1 MNKTLRRKFFGMV
14 GGLTLVATLPG
25 CFPLVA
31 GGMAG
36 GALVIADRRNP
47 GTQAIDRG
55 IQLEAESMLI
65 KAYGDNVHVNVSVFN
80 RRVLLTGEVRTDALK
95 NDVAQKIKA
104 MKNVTE
110 VFNELVPAPL
120 SGLTARANDTYLTTR
135 IKAAFMTKES
145 IPSNSMKIVTE
156 ASKVYLMG
164 IVTDAEANQA
174 VDVAR
179 QVPGVKQVTKIFD
192 VISEADKK
200 RLDGQTK

>member
-1 MNKTLRRKFFGMV
+1 MNKILRRKTL
-14 GGLTLVATLPG
+14 GLIGAITLASTLTG

-47 GTQAIDRG
+47 GTQTIDRG

-95 NDVAQKIKA
+95 NEVAQNVKA

-120 SGLTARANDTYLTTR
+120 SALTARANDAYLTTR
-135 IKAAFMTKES
+135 IKASFMAKEN

-164 IVTDAEANQA
+164 IVTEAEANQA
-174 VDVAR
+174 VEVAR

-192 VISEADKK
+192 VISEEDKK
-200 RLDGQTK
+200 RLDGQKK

>member
-1 MNKTLRRKFFGMV
+1 MNKTLKRRTLNIIFGT
-14 GGLTLVATLPG
+14 TLIAALSG

-31 GGMAG
+31 GGMAE
-36 GALVIADRRNP
+36 GALVIADRRNS

-65 KAYGDNVHVNVSVFN
+65 KAFGDNVHVNVSVFN
-80 RRVLLTGEVRTDALK
+80 RRVLLTGEMRTDAFK
-95 NDVAQKIKA
+95 NEVTQKVRSI
-104 MKNVTE
+104 KNVAE
-110 VFNELVPAPL
+110 VFNDLISAPL
-120 SGLTARANDTYLTTR
+120 SGFSARANDTYLTTR
-135 IKAAFMTKES
+135 IKAAFMATEG

-164 IVTDAEANQA
+164 IVTETEANQA
-174 VDVAR
+174 VEIAR

-192 VISEADKK
+192 IISEADKK

>member
-1 MNKTLRRKFFGMV
+1 MNKNLRRT
-14 GGLTLVATLPG
+14 TLGVIGCATLAAALSG

-47 GTQAIDRG
+47 GTQTIDRG

-95 NDVAQKIKA
+95 NEVGQKVKT

-120 SGLTARANDTYLTTR
+120 SGLSARANDSYLTTR
-135 IKAAFMTKES
+135 IKAVFMTKEN

-156 ASKVYLMG
+156 AGKVYLMG
-164 IVTDAEANQA
+164 IVTDAEANEA
-174 VDVAR
+174 VEIAR

>member
-1 MNKTLRRKFFGMV
+1 MKMASRRKV
-14 GGLTLVATLPG
+14 LEIIGGATLIATLTG

-65 KAYGDNVHVNVSVFN
+65 KTYGDNVHVNVSVFN

-95 NDVAQKIKA
+95 NEVAQRVKA

-120 SGLTARANDTYLTTR
+120 SAFTARANDSYLTTR
-135 IKAAFMTKES
+135 IKAVFMTKEN
-145 IPSNSMKIVTE
+145 IPSNSMRIVTE

-164 IVTDAEANQA
+164 IVTEQEANQA
-174 VDVAR
+174 VEIAR

-200 RLDGQTK
+200 RLDGQVK